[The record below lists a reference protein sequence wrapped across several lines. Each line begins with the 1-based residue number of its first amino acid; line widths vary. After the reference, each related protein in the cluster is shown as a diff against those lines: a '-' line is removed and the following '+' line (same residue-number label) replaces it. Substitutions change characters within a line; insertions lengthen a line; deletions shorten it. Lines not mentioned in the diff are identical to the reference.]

1 MHIKKAYQN
10 NSTCFLLKIFFHKP
24 FEFACH
30 FKLCLNCFSVV
41 LGFPGEVYHVFN
53 TICGNCIPLKGIR
66 IITTARNAFN
76 LCFTLNLFILSVF
89 LLPFAKRKHILVK
102 ILFTRC
108 YSIRQSPVQVQT
120 FPHYTHK
127 KRTDIIISSQLP
139 LYFVFYPPFPK
150 LYVPNSGTSIYK
162 KRTQSKTTLNPSLTI
177 FI

>member
-24 FEFACH
+24 FEFACY

-41 LGFPGEVYHVFN
+41 LGFLGKVYHVFN
-53 TICGNCIPLKGIR
+53 IICGSCIPLKGIR

-108 YSIRQSPVQVQT
+108 YGILQSPVQVQT

-127 KRTDIIISSQLP
+127 KRTDSIISSQLP
-139 LYFVFYPPFPK
+139 CILFSILPSTK
-150 LYVPNSGTSIYK
+150 LYVPDFGTSIYK
-162 KRTQSKTTLNPSLTI
+162 KRTQSKITLNPSLAI